1 MNTRQRQT
9 GMSIPGMLAIA
20 IMVGFFVMCIIRMA
34 PPYTE
39 YLSVKSIIEQV
50 TMEFD
55 PQSQSIGDI
64 RRRIDFMF
72 NTNQIY
78 ELKHKDVEVFRK
90 DGKTFIDARYE
101 VRVPVMG
108 RIDAVLKFDDLLYV
122 TGNPTPLTGLA
133 APKTK

>member
-1 MNTRQRQT
+1 MNTRQRPT

-78 ELKHKDVEVFRK
+78 DLKPKDVEIFHEK
-90 DGKTFIDARYE
+90 GKTYIDASYE
-101 VRVPVMG
+101 VRVPIMGVIYAVM
-108 RIDAVLKFDDLLYV
+108 VFDDLQIETENTRY
-122 TGNPTPLTGLA
+122 
-133 APKTK
+133 